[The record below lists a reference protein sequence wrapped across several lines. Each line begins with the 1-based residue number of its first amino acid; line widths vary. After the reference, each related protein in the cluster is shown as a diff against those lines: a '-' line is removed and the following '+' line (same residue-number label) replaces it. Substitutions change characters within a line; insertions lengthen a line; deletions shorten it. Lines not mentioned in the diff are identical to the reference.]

1 MNVGT
6 ISLVG
11 ITVVFFTF
19 LVLFFLFKLLA
30 RLFGDRKT
38 PEQKGTPVSKKNRE
52 QTQQTETK
60 QPDLELIAVITAAI
74 ASHTTKNVKIKSIKE
89 KTSTKGIHWKAQTT
103 KIWRPL
109 RKGVK
114 RTW

>member
-30 RLFGDRKT
+30 RLFGERKT
-38 PEQKGTPVSKKNRE
+38 TEIKKTQVSKRNLE
-52 QTQQTETK
+52 QTEPPATK
-60 QPDLELIAVITAAI
+60 QHDLELVAVITAAI
-74 ASHTTKNVKIKSIKE
+74 SSHTTKNFKIKSIKE
-89 KTSTKGIHWKAQTT
+89 KTSNKGIHWKAQKS

-114 RTW
+114 KTW